1 MSLHAPQYD
10 TAALPY
16 KVAVLC
22 YLWDE
27 RDRLL
32 MLHRRKLPNVDMYSP
47 VGGKLEISRGESPHE
62 CAVREVHEETGL
74 RLGDDEMRLFG
85 MVSERAYQGEMHW
98 LIFLFECVRRV
109 RPEEVTHVDFDE
121 GRLEWVAEGDVEGLP
136 IPPTDRHVLWRLLA
150 SHEQGDQRHRSRQRP
165 PAPAGQQVARTRG
178 RSRRRGL
185 RCIRCGRVAGDRQR
199 HALGESGRCRRL
211 GAATQRVAAQLP
223 ALPAAGQVAVVLE
236 ATQQEAGFVGQ
247 QLAVHQGGKVLAVLM
262 AHG

>member
-1 MSLHAPQYD
+1 MSLHSPQYD

-47 VGGKLEISRGESPHE
+47 VGGTIEISRGESPHE

-74 RLGDDEMRLFG
+74 RVGDDQMRLFG

-109 RPEEVTHVDFDE
+109 QPEEVTHVDFDE
-121 GRLEWVAEGDVEGLP
+121 GRLEWHEVAAVEKLP
-136 IPPTDRHVLWRLLA
+136 IPETDREFLWPTVRAHRGGFFVLHIDCRGERLVSTLDESWKA
-150 SHEQGDQRHRSRQRP
+150 TDS
-165 PAPAGQQVARTRG
+165 AGSRTR
-178 RSRRRGL
+178 
-185 RCIRCGRVAGDRQR
+185 
-199 HALGESGRCRRL
+199 
-211 GAATQRVAAQLP
+211 
-223 ALPAAGQVAVVLE
+223 
-236 ATQQEAGFVGQ
+236 
-247 QLAVHQGGKVLAVLM
+247 
-262 AHG
+262 